1 MLKRNFGSAETS
13 LISDL
18 WFHWDK
24 LLLFKNT
31 PKKQLILKKS
41 QSIKFRSLLLFT
53 ILIPP
58 EYTAFLYSVI
68 FKQFYV
74 GLRENRCKSAHF
86 FKSY

>member
-31 PKKQLILKKS
+31 PKKTIDIKKIAKYQIS
-41 QSIKFRSLLLFT
+41 FIIIIYDIDSTRI
-53 ILIPP
+53 
-58 EYTAFLYSVI
+58 YCI
-68 FKQFYV
+68 FVF
-74 GLRENRCKSAHF
+74 CDF
-86 FKSY
+86 